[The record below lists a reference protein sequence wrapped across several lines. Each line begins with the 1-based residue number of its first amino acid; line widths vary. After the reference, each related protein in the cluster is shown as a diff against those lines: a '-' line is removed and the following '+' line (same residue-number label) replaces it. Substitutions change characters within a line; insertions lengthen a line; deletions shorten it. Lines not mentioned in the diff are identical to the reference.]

1 MGGLMSCCKFSDKNN
16 QPTSYSVSKIKSP
29 SQLEVITSQPV
40 ADEKPTTVSAVE
52 INFPQYSVIS
62 SSSTKQEAAA
72 VITFQNGSSLGAMG
86 DSSSIMNLYNK
97 YVDPDLGMIGAEGI
111 ERLCNDL
118 EISPEDFRILVLA
131 YCLGAQV
138 MCRFT
143 EDEFVSGCKKH
154 GITDISS
161 MKASV
166 PNLLNCVKGPSFA
179 PFYRWTYKFALDLES
194 GQRTLPT
201 DMALSLWKLV
211 FYQNYPP
218 ILDRWLHFIESNTSI
233 KGISK
238 DTWDM
243 FLIFID
249 QIGEDLD
256 SYDDTE
262 AWPSLLDDFVETEKE
277 KCVAVNV

>member
-1 MGGLMSCCKFSDKNN
+1 MGGLNSCCKFSDDKNSISAN
-16 QPTSYSVSKIKSP
+16 HPLDRSKTSQSD
-29 SQLEVITSQPV
+29 VITAQPIT
-40 ADEKPTTVSAVE
+40 DEKPATASAVE
-52 INFPQYSVIS
+52 INFPHYSVIS
-62 SSSTKQEAAA
+62 SSTENEPAA
-72 VITFQNGSSLGAMG
+72 VVTFHNGSSLGGVG
-86 DSSSIMNLYNK
+86 DSSSIMNLYNI
-97 YVDPDLGMIGAEGI
+97 YVDPDMGMIGAEGI

-154 GITDISS
+154 DITDIRS
-161 MKASV
+161 MKAAV
-166 PNLLNCVKGPSFA
+166 PNLLKCVKGPLFA

-218 ILDRWLHFIESNTSI
+218 ILDRWLDFIENNTSI
-233 KGISK
+233 KGVSK

-243 FLIFID
+243 FLIFIE
-249 QIGEDLD
+249 QIGEDLN

-277 KCVAVNV
+277 KSVAINV

>member
-1 MGGLMSCCKFSDKNN
+1 MGGLNSCCKLNEKDNSAKVKA
-16 QPTSYSVSKIKSP
+16 PLSARTSATP
-29 SQLEVITSQPV
+29 LVITSQPV
-40 ADEKPTTVSAVE
+40 TAGKPASPAYVE
-52 INFPQYSVIS
+52 VAFPQYTVLSATDEEPATV
-62 SSSTKQEAAA
+62 
-72 VITFQNGSSLGAMG
+72 VTFQNGSSLAMSESK
-86 DSSSIMNLYNK
+86 SSSIMNLYNK
-97 YVDPDLGMIGAEGI
+97 YVDPGMGMIGAEGV
-111 ERLCNDL
+111 ERLCIDL

-131 YCLGAQV
+131 YCLGAQI

-143 EDEFVSGCKKH
+143 EEEFVGGCEKH

-161 MKASV
+161 MKAAI
-166 PNLLNCVKGPSFA
+166 PNLLNCVKGLSFA
-179 PFYRWTYKFALDLES
+179 AFYRWTYKFALDIEN

-218 ILDRWLHFIESNTSI
+218 ILDRWLNFIEGSTSV

-262 AWPSLLDDFVETEKE
+262 AWPSLLDDFVEMEKE
-277 KCVAVNV
+277 KAGASNMQ